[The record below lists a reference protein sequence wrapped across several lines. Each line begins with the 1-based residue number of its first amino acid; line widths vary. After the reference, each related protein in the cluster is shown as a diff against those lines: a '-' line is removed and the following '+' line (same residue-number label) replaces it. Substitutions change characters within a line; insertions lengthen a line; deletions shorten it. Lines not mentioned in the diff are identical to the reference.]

1 MTREVSNTPKG
12 PVPSDPAVTV
22 EIARIVADHWR
33 RAALVWGD
41 TPMPGRIMAHPLCMV
56 LAALNGNSA
65 RAEDFGVAP
74 GADAEAIAVAGYRE
88 LRADMDAGRWE
99 P

>member
-1 MTREVSNTPKG
+1 MSAERSTSNV

-22 EIARIVADHWR
+22 EIAKIVADHWR
-33 RAALVWGD
+33 RAAMGFGD
-41 TPMPGRIMAHPLCMV
+41 TPIPGRIMAHPLCMV
-56 LAALNGNSA
+56 LAALDGKSA

-74 GADAEAIAVAGYRE
+74 GADAEAIAIAGYRE